1 MAGAVQRLPVA
12 DLHAT
17 VIAPAISP
25 LPTVVALLA
34 HVLRGG
40 LPELRGD
47 VLAQLR
53 RRDVAALLPLR
64 TSERGDGGGGR
75 PNEIVPTG
83 PAASLSEQLD
93 AVAEIDPAALVAAIA
108 AADRAG
114 HAASPWQPV
123 AADPARWLRHYVQAV
138 RRAWTALEP
147 LWRRSAG
154 SLDREVERVSVAL
167 ARGAG
172 AELVADR
179 FPYCRIVGSELVLP
193 SHADAGGPVRTG
205 AALVLHPLVAPAAA
219 AGWTDDYGD
228 VCLAIR
234 YAVPGAWR
242 RFDDG
247 GPPPASLAALVGPQ
261 RALILT
267 RLEHPRTAG
276 ELAALL
282 QGVPSIA
289 SHHVRA
295 LERAGLVTRVRE
307 GRSVSVRRTARGTDL
322 VALYS
327 ERP

>member
-1 MAGAVQRLPVA
+1 M
-12 DLHAT
+12 
-17 VIAPAISP
+17 
-25 LPTVVALLA
+25 
-34 HVLRGG
+34 
-40 LPELRGD
+40 
-47 VLAQLR
+47 
-53 RRDVAALLPLR
+53 
-64 TSERGDGGGGR
+64 
-75 PNEIVPTG
+75 
-83 PAASLSEQLD
+83 
-93 AVAEIDPAALVAAIA
+93 
-108 AADRAG
+108 
-114 HAASPWQPV
+114 
-123 AADPARWLRHYVQAV
+123 
-138 RRAWTALEP
+138 
-147 LWRRSAG
+147 
-154 SLDREVERVSVAL
+154 
-167 ARGAG
+167 
-172 AELVADR
+172 
-179 FPYCRIVGSELVLP
+179 
-193 SHADAGGPVRTG
+193 
-205 AALVLHPLVAPAAA
+205 APAAA

-242 RFDDG
+242 RFDDD

-276 ELAALL
+276 ELATLL